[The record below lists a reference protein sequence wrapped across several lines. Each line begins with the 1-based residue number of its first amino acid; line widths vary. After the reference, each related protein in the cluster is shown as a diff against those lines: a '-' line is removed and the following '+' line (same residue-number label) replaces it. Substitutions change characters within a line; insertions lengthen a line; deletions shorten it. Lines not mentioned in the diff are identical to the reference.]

1 MDRAI
6 KLQLSTSEM
15 NYFPDE
21 VIEHIFDFI
30 PSHRDRNSISLVS
43 KSWHK
48 IERYSRHQVFI
59 GNCYAISPERLI
71 RRFPCLRSLTLKG
84 KPHFAD
90 FNLVPHEWG
99 GFLHPWI
106 DALSKARVGLE
117 ELRLKRMVVSDE
129 SLELLSRS
137 FVGFK
142 SLVLVSC
149 DGFTTDGLASI
160 AANCRNLRELDLQ
173 ENEIDDHR
181 GQWLNCFPDS
191 STTLVSLNFA
201 CLKGE
206 TNLSALERLVA
217 RSPNLKSLKVNRAVP
232 LDALT
237 RLMSCAPQLVDLG
250 VGCYENEA
258 EPESFEKL
266 MAAIKKCT
274 LLRSLSG
281 FSEVAPVCLTAF
293 YPICENL
300 TSLNLS
306 YAAEIQGNHLIEFVQ
321 FCKRLQLLWILDS
334 IGDKGLEIVASSC
347 KELQE
352 LRVFPS
358 DPHDEEDNNTAVT
371 EVGLVAISAG
381 CPKLHSILYF
391 CKQMTNAA
399 LITVAKNCP
408 NFIRFRLCILE
419 PNKPDHITSQSLDEG
434 FGAIVQACKGLR
446 RLSVSGLLTDKVFL
460 YIGMYAAQLEML
472 SIAFAGDTDKGMLYV
487 LNGCKK
493 LRKLEIRDSPFGN
506 AALLADVGKYE
517 TMRSLWMS
525 SCEVTLGGCKRLA
538 RNAPWLNVEIIN
550 ENENGRME
558 RNEEDEREKVD
569 RLYLYRT
576 VVGTRKDAPPC
587 VTIL

>member
-1 MDRAI
+1 
-6 KLQLSTSEM
+6 M

-30 PSHRDRNSISLVS
+30 ASHKDRNSISLVS

-48 IERYSRHQVFI
+48 IERCSRKRVFI
-59 GNCYAISPERLI
+59 GNCYAINPERLI
-71 RRFPCLRSLTLKG
+71 QRFPSLRSLTLKG

-99 GFLHPWI
+99 GFVHPWI
-106 DALSKARVGLE
+106 VALAKARVGLE

-137 FVGFK
+137 FSSFK

-149 DGFTTDGLASI
+149 EGFTTDGLASV
-160 AANCRNLRELDLQ
+160 AANCRHLRELDLQ

-181 GQWLNCFPDS
+181 GQWLNCFPES
-191 STTLVSLNFA
+191 STALTSLNFS

-206 TNLSALERLVA
+206 TNLAALERLVA
-217 RSPNLKSLKVNRAVP
+217 RSPNLESLKVNRAVP

-250 VGCYENEA
+250 VGSYENE
-258 EPESFEKL
+258 PDQESFMKL

-274 LLRSLSG
+274 ELRSLSG
-281 FSEVAPVCLTAF
+281 FSEVAPLCLTAF
-293 YPICENL
+293 YPICQNL

-306 YAAEIQGNHLIEFVQ
+306 YAAEIQGNHLISYF
-321 FCKRLQLLWILDS
+321 
-334 IGDKGLEIVASSC
+334 
-347 KELQE
+347 ELQE

-358 DPHDEEDNNTAVT
+358 DLHDEEDNDTAVT
-371 EVGLVAISAG
+371 EIGLVAISAG

-419 PNKPDHITSQSLDEG
+419 PNKPDHTTSQSLDEG

-460 YIGMYAAQLEML
+460 YIGMYAEQLEML

-493 LRKLEIRDSPFGN
+493 MRKLEIRDSPFGN
-506 AALLADVGKYE
+506 AALLADVDKYR

-550 ENENGRME
+550 ENENNDVME

-576 VVGTRKDAPPC
+576 VVGARKDAPPC

>member
-1 MDRAI
+1 
-6 KLQLSTSEM
+6 M

-30 PSHRDRNSISLVS
+30 ASHKDRNSISLVS

-48 IERYSRHQVFI
+48 IERSSRKRVFI
-59 GNCYAISPERLI
+59 GNCYAINPERLI
-71 RRFPCLRSLTLKG
+71 ERFPSLRSLTLKG

-99 GFLHPWI
+99 GFVHPWI
-106 DALSKARVGLE
+106 DALAKARVGLE

-137 FVGFK
+137 FASFK

-149 DGFTTDGLASI
+149 EGFTTDGLASV
-160 AANCRNLRELDLQ
+160 AANCRHLRELDLQ
-173 ENEIDDHR
+173 ENEIEDHR
-181 GQWLNCFPDS
+181 GQWLNCFPET
-191 STTLVSLNFA
+191 STALTSLNFS

-217 RSPNLKSLKVNRAVP
+217 RSPNLESLKVNRAVP

-250 VGCYENEA
+250 VGSYENE
-258 EPESFEKL
+258 PDQESFVKL
-266 MAAIKKCT
+266 MDAIKKCT
-274 LLRSLSG
+274 SLRSLSG
-281 FSEVAPVCLTAF
+281 FSEVAPLCLTAF
-293 YPICENL
+293 YPVCQNL
-300 TSLNLS
+300 ISLNLS
-306 YAAEIQGNHLIEFVQ
+306 YAAEIQGNHLVRFIQ
-321 FCKRLQLLWILDS
+321 FCKRLQRLWILDS
-334 IGDKGLEIVASSC
+334 IGDKGLEVVASTC

-358 DPHDEEDNNTAVT
+358 DLHEEEDNDTAVT
-371 EVGLVAISAG
+371 EIGLVAISAG

-419 PNKPDHITSQSLDEG
+419 PNKPDHTTSQSLDEG

-460 YIGMYAAQLEML
+460 YIGMYAEQLEML

-493 LRKLEIRDSPFGN
+493 MRKLEIRDSPFGN
-506 AALLADVGKYE
+506 AALLADVDKYR

-550 ENENGRME
+550 ENENENDDLME

-576 VVGTRKDAPPC
+576 VVGARKDAPPC

>member
-1 MDRAI
+1 
-6 KLQLSTSEM
+6 M

-30 PSHRDRNSISLVS
+30 SSHKDRNSISLVS

-48 IERYSRHQVFI
+48 IERCSRKRVFI
-59 GNCYAISPERLI
+59 GNCYAINPERLI
-71 RRFPCLRSLTLKG
+71 ERFPSLRSLTLKG

-99 GFLHPWI
+99 GFVHPWI
-106 DALSKARVGLE
+106 VALAKARVGLQ

-137 FVGFK
+137 FASFK

-149 DGFTTDGLASI
+149 EGFTTDGLASV
-160 AANCRNLRELDLQ
+160 AANCRHLRELDLQ
-173 ENEIDDHR
+173 ENEIEDHR
-181 GQWLNCFPDS
+181 GQWLNCFPES
-191 STTLVSLNFA
+191 STALTSLNFS

-206 TNLSALERLVA
+206 TNLAALERLVA
-217 RSPNLKSLKVNRAVP
+217 RSPNLESLKVNRAVP

-250 VGCYENEA
+250 VGSYENE
-258 EPESFEKL
+258 PDQESFMKL

-274 LLRSLSG
+274 ELRSLSG
-281 FSEVAPVCLTAF
+281 FSEVAPLCLSAF
-293 YPICENL
+293 YPICQNL

-306 YAAEIQGNHLIEFVQ
+306 YAAEIQGNHLI
-321 FCKRLQLLWILDS
+321 S
-334 IGDKGLEIVASSC
+334 IGDKGLEVVASTC

-358 DPHDEEDNNTAVT
+358 DLHDEEDNDTAVT
-371 EVGLVAISAG
+371 EIGLVAISAG

-419 PNKPDHITSQSLDEG
+419 PNKPDHTTSQSLDEG

-460 YIGMYAAQLEML
+460 YIGMYAEQLEML

-493 LRKLEIRDSPFGN
+493 MRKLEIRDSPFGN
-506 AALLADVGKYE
+506 AALLADVDKYR

-550 ENENGRME
+550 ENENNDLME

-576 VVGTRKDAPPC
+576 VVGARKDAPPC